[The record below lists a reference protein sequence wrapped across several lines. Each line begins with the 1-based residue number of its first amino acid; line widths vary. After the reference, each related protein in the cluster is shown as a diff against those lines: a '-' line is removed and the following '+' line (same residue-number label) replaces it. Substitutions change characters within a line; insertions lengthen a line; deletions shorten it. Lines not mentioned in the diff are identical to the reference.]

1 MYPSSTTFFPLPND
15 ARTLFVPVAVVTIH
29 SVALKRKVRRL
40 GKQIVPAIV
49 SEQLPLSVTIKLV
62 HQNEPALAD
71 VRSVRLYP
79 PGTHLAV
86 TKGGNGTLTDNP
98 EPVLTLVKFGKT

>member
-62 HQNEPALAD
+62 HQNEPAFAD

-79 PGTHLAV
+79 AV
-86 TKGGNGTLTDNP
+86 TKGENGTLTDNP